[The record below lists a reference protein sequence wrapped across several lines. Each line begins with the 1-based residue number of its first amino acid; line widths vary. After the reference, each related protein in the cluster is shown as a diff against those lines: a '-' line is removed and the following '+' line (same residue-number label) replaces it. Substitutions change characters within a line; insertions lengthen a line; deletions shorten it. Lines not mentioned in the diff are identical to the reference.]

1 MASVRSRLRGRVQ
14 RGETIVAPG
23 AYDPLSARVVQ
34 ALGFS
39 TVYTGGYMTGA
50 HTSITEPLLT
60 LTEQV
65 EVAQKVA
72 RAVDLPVLADAGAGY
87 GDPLHVMRCVR
98 EFEAAGIA
106 GIHIEDQVYPKRA
119 SYHKGL
125 EHIVPLEEFVERMTY
140 ALQARRDPDFL
151 IIGRTDAFSAVE
163 GSRDELVRR
172 GLALKDLGVDAVMP
186 RGVRAREDLTFFRKE
201 VPGVPLL
208 VIAGGI
214 KSSSTPPHRRSW
226 LRMPCW
232 KPTSTSKTR
241 GCSTSMR
248 GVSLNCGGASRSSS
262 VCRSITKWKQPR
274 PRKGAR
280 LRRSIT
286 DDESVVVPCMVIF
299 AVGTRARARSLCAAD
314 KSIAVLP
321 GQPCHRAGGGRP
333 VRPGGALF
341 QAPAPA
347 ASLPR
352 GRGWSAERDAHAWR
366 VTAI

>member
-1 MASVRSRLRGRVQ
+1 MASVRSRLRAMLQ

-72 RAVDLPVLADAGAGY
+72 RAVDLPVITDAGAGY

-125 EHIVPLEEFVERMTY
+125 EHIVPMQEFVERMRY

-163 GSRDELVRR
+163 GSREELVRR

-186 RGVRAREDLTFFRKE
+186 RGVRERQDLAFFRKE

-208 VIAGGI
+208 VIAGADDISVQEYADLGYQI
-214 KSSSTPPHRRSW
+214 IIYATTPAVVAANALLECYQH
-226 LRMPCW
+226 L
-232 KPTSTSKTR
+232 KDT
-241 GCSTSMR
+241 GL
-248 GVSLNCGGASRSSS
+248 LN
-262 VCRSITKWKQPR
+262 ITAQQV
-274 PRKGAR
+274 AE
-280 LRRSIT
+280 LRRRVEELI
-286 DDESVVVPCMVIF
+286 
-299 AVGTRARARSLCAAD
+299 
-314 KSIAVLP
+314 
-321 GQPCHRAGGGRP
+321 
-333 VRPGGALF
+333 
-341 QAPAPA
+341 
-347 ASLPR
+347 SLPEYYEVE
-352 GRGWSAERDAHAWR
+352 AATTERASTAPTAH
-366 VTAI
+366 

>member
-1 MASVRSRLRGRVQ
+1 MTSVRSRLRTKLQ

-34 ALGFS
+34 ALDFAA
-39 TVYTGGYMTGA
+39 VYTGGYMTGA

-72 RAVDLPVLADAGAGY
+72 RAVDLPVLTDAGAGY

-125 EHIVPLEEFVERMTY
+125 EHIVPLQEFVERMSY

-172 GLALKDLGVDAVMP
+172 GLTLKDLGVDAVMP
-186 RGVRAREDLTFFRKE
+186 RGVRAREDLAFFRKE

-208 VIAGGI
+208 VIAGADDI
-214 KSSSTPPHRRSW
+214 STREYADLGYQIIIYATTPAIVAANALMETYQH
-226 LRMPCW
+226 L
-232 KPTSTSKTR
+232 KDT
-241 GCSTSMR
+241 GL
-248 GVSLNCGGASRSSS
+248 LN
-262 VCRSITKWKQPR
+262 ITAQQV
-274 PRKGAR
+274 AE
-280 LRRSIT
+280 LRRRVEELI
-286 DDESVVVPCMVIF
+286 
-299 AVGTRARARSLCAAD
+299 
-314 KSIAVLP
+314 
-321 GQPCHRAGGGRP
+321 
-333 VRPGGALF
+333 
-341 QAPAPA
+341 
-347 ASLPR
+347 SLPEYYAVEAATTEK
-352 GRGWSAERDAHAWR
+352 GS
-366 VTAI
+366 TAPS

>member
-1 MASVRSRLRGRVQ
+1 MASVRSHLRATLQ
-14 RGETIVAPG
+14 QGETIVAPG

-39 TVYTGGYMTGA
+39 AVYTGGYMTGA

-65 EVAQKVA
+65 EVARKVA

-125 EHIVPLEEFVERMTY
+125 EHVVPMQEFVERMSY

-163 GSRDELVRR
+163 GSREELVRR
-172 GLALKDLGVDAVMP
+172 GLTLKGLGVDAVMP
-186 RGVRAREDLTFFRKE
+186 RGVREREDLAFFRKE

-208 VIAGGI
+208 VIAGADDISVQEYADLGYQI
-214 KSSSTPPHRRSW
+214 IIYATTPAVVAANALLETYQHLKDTGLLNITAQQVAESRRRVEEL
-226 LRMPCW
+226 LRFPEYYAVEAATTE
-232 KPTSTSKTR
+232 K
-241 GCSTSMR
+241 
-248 GVSLNCGGASRSSS
+248 AS
-262 VCRSITKWKQPR
+262 
-274 PRKGAR
+274 
-280 LRRSIT
+280 
-286 DDESVVVPCMVIF
+286 
-299 AVGTRARARSLCAAD
+299 
-314 KSIAVLP
+314 
-321 GQPCHRAGGGRP
+321 
-333 VRPGGALF
+333 
-341 QAPAPA
+341 PAPT
-347 ASLPR
+347 
-352 GRGWSAERDAHAWR
+352 AHHR
-366 VTAI
+366 